1 MSSNIIASIQPAKE
15 RLVNLLLEI
24 NSIELKSPEP
34 DTTIEQQEILYTMR
48 NRTLEDKLRRIQLCI
63 KTLQSISDDWLKYTR
78 TIASTKKEE
87 KASEVI
93 TMGETGIYQ
102 TLQQG
107 NEAIITL
114 IMHKKD
120 VGQKLIQ
127 LSKEKRKD
135 VKSQISLRLPM
146 SIVLNCPYLHSMVT
160 PDNGD
165 SFGAVSMQ

>member
-34 DTTIEQQEILYTMR
+34 DATIEQQEILYTMR

-78 TIASTKKEE
+78 TITSTKKKEEEE
-87 KASEVI
+87 KAFE
-93 TMGETGIYQ
+93 
-102 TLQQG
+102 QG

-114 IMHKKD
+114 IMHKED
-120 VGQKLIQ
+120 VEQKLIQ

-135 VKSQISLRLPM
+135 VE
-146 SIVLNCPYLHSMVT
+146 
-160 PDNGD
+160 
-165 SFGAVSMQ
+165 

>member
-87 KASEVI
+87 KASE
-93 TMGETGIYQ
+93 
-102 TLQQG
+102 QG

-135 VKSQISLRLPM
+135 
-146 SIVLNCPYLHSMVT
+146 
-160 PDNGD
+160 
-165 SFGAVSMQ
+165 